1 MHAPWDTTI
10 FVSSKFFKH
19 VQKTAKSW
27 EKVCLTTIFHQKP
40 EKTLLQAWKLPFFFP
55 PLFQTIMDKSL
66 GTLLHFWGVFRFT
79 QVQPLPSR
87 HKQCWTRV
95 SRIFFRVSTLYRVG
109 GGRTGRTGRNFR
121 KGCTVLRGN
130 REMTE
135 KKWIL
140 QYCPKDFSRS
150 RIILHMTLSLIH

>member
-1 MHAPWDTTI
+1 MLSFGIMHAPWDTTI

-19 VQKTAKSW
+19 DQKNAKSW
-27 EKVCLTTIFHQKP
+27 EKVCLTTIFIRSPKKP
-40 EKTLLQAWKLPFFFP
+40 FYKLENCLFFFS

-79 QVQPLPSR
+79 QVLPLPTR

-95 SRIFFRVSTLYRVG
+95 SRIFCRVSTLYRVG

-135 KKWIL
+135 KYE
-140 QYCPKDFSRS
+140 YCSTVPRTF
-150 RIILHMTLSLIH
+150 LGPG